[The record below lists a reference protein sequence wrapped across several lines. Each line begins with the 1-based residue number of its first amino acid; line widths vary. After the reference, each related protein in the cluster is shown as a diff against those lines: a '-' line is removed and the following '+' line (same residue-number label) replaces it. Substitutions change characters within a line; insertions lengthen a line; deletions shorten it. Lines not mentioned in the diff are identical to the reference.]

1 MIFVY
6 ATSPSNS
13 IFKPKAPFANKK
25 QKRLI
30 KLNLFIN
37 SPIYYTQQY
46 GIDDDI
52 YQLCSYISNNIDIAK
67 YTTAIDTM
75 AITPIIAPKELEP
88 DKLRRARI
96 FVTAADIS
104 IPLSYEEYVDGD
116 VHEKKKMI
124 IENIIDSAQVL
135 KKKLKSKFNFELFS
149 SDLEQLILKY

>member
-1 MIFVY
+1 
-6 ATSPSNS
+6 
-13 IFKPKAPFANKK
+13 
-25 QKRLI
+25 
-30 KLNLFIN
+30 
-37 SPIYYTQQY
+37 
-46 GIDDDI
+46 
-52 YQLCSYISNNIDIAK
+52 
-67 YTTAIDTM
+67 M

-149 SDLEQLILKY
+149 NDLEQLILKY